1 MTKVTWDARSDL
13 GHVSVP
19 QRRGGSRPHQR
30 VGSQPSSS
38 LRRLCF
44 ASEESSCVF
53 LVNVKNIF
61 TISPGGIVLLSL
73 RDCHVDVSI
82 GSAVT
87 EPHAHCRGQGH
98 SQQPDEENLQEKT
111 IIDLQLIAI
120 TVWTDEQLSLAIST
134 MKLLKLLRKFSGK
147 QKRSPSQTP
156 NILSTC
162 ELTSSQS

>member
-1 MTKVTWDARSDL
+1 MTKVTRDTRSDL

-53 LVNVKNIF
+53 LVLMLKIF
-61 TISPGGIVLLSL
+61 FMISPGGIVLFSL

-82 GSAVT
+82 GSTVT
-87 EPHAHCRGQGH
+87 EPHAHCGGQGH
-98 SQQPDEENLQEKT
+98 SQQPDEENLQSYDELGDRPR
-111 IIDLQLIAI
+111 IDS
-120 TVWTDEQLSLAIST
+120 E
-134 MKLLKLLRKFSGK
+134 GN
-147 QKRSPSQTP
+147 RSAS
-156 NILSTC
+156 
-162 ELTSSQS
+162 